1 MVVGTEI
8 EAQASLLMTLAAELP
23 TQAVPVEV
31 LLTVIFA
38 TTVVGN
44 KDIKAQASL
53 LMTLAAELP
62 TQAVVV
68 EVLLTVIF
76 GTTVVGNKD
85 IEAQASLLDGT
96 GRVDIRH
103 GGRYRD

>member
-53 LMTLAAELP
+53 L
-62 TQAVVV
+62 
-68 EVLLTVIF
+68 
-76 GTTVVGNKD
+76 
-85 IEAQASLLDGT
+85 
-96 GRVDIRH
+96 
-103 GGRYRD
+103 

>member
-53 LMTLAAELP
+53 LRFTERTPRALHL
-62 TQAVVV
+62 V
-68 EVLLTVIF
+68 
-76 GTTVVGNKD
+76 
-85 IEAQASLLDGT
+85 SLLSVT
-96 GRVDIRH
+96 
-103 GGRYRD
+103 